1 MMIMTVVVAVVMAKK
16 QKNGPKLSTDVLAER
31 VIESEGQ
38 SFYKAE
44 ESQNVRRFASLSTD
58 TLQVASQ
65 THELRKASQL
75 SAVTVDVDLP
85 SSDTSSEEELVT
97 QHLSVKLWCGEVL
110 RKYGWI
116 GQAPGYAVRE
126 LSIFQYTWEGCKE
139 CSGLHGFVQLKV
151 PGSSADDMIVMNA
164 NEMKIEGGCTANMQ
178 EYQVKISN
186 TYYDAAAPGHA
197 RLMMTFIKGIQNQKD
212 LNTFYAALIK
222 AGAKRVA
229 CPPMIRN
236 NAALPQTM
244 AKAVPQTIARAVPQG
259 QAQAKAVP
267 IPAARQ

>member
-1 MMIMTVVVAVVMAKK
+1 MVIMTVVVAVVIAKK
-16 QKNGPKLSTDVLAER
+16 QKDEPKLFTDVLAER

-58 TLQVASQ
+58 TLRVASQ
-65 THELRKASQL
+65 KHELHQTSQL
-75 SAVTVDVDLP
+75 TAVTVDVDVP
-85 SSDTSSEEELVT
+85 SSDESSSEEEVVT
-97 QHLSVKLWCGEVL
+97 QHLSIKLWCGEVL

-139 CSGLHGFVQLKV
+139 CSGLHGFVRLTV
-151 PGSSADDMIVMNA
+151 PGSSEDDMIVMNA
-164 NEMKIEGGCTANMQ
+164 NEMKIEGGCAANMQ
-178 EYQVKISN
+178 DYQVKIQN

-197 RLMMTFIKGIQNQKD
+197 RLMMTFIKGIQQKD

-229 CPPMIRN
+229 CPPMRA
-236 NAALPQTM
+236 NAALPQT
-244 AKAVPQTIARAVPQG
+244 
-259 QAQAKAVP
+259 KAVP
-267 IPAARQ
+267 IAAARRP